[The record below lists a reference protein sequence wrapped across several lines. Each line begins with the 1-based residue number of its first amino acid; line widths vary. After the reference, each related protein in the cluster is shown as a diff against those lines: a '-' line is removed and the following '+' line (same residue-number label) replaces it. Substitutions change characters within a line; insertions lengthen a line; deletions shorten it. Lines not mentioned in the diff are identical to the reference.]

1 MYDGE
6 VPNEK
11 DDEHVS
17 LTFIVKALG
26 EKNIFFLSSMRLNK
40 AFDAQNGTA
49 KVWTVGPMMTM
60 NSWSHAPA
68 FHIVMTLTTEW
79 CESVLCD
86 GCVDIN

>member
-1 MYDGE
+1 
-6 VPNEK
+6 
-11 DDEHVS
+11 
-17 LTFIVKALG
+17 
-26 EKNIFFLSSMRLNK
+26 MRLNK

-60 NSWSHAPA
+60 DSWSHAPA